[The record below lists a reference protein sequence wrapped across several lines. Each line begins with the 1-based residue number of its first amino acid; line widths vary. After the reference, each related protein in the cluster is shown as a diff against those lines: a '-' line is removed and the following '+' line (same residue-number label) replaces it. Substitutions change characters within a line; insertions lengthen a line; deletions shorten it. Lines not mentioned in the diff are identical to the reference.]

1 MYELKEDTK
10 KLIRTLLHT
19 LNEDTYSSAS
29 QMSFYNLVSY
39 NKSILTE
46 LFSQNIDE
54 YIYLMVAKHVSNMY
68 LTGLRKTILDISELL
83 VELQEG
89 ETIKN
94 PEPYDLKFKLKN
106 GKEYWIEIKNDIEQN
121 NSAQSLTYYL
131 YINEGKNT
139 PNEKNQLSG
148 SDYWELVSGIKN
160 AENELFKTING
171 ASNQITI
178 SSIIRDTHK
187 RLLNEWKM
195 QD

>member
-1 MYELKEDTK
+1 MYELKDDTHK
-10 KLIRTLLHT
+10 RIRSLIDT
-19 LNEDTYSSAS
+19 LNQDTVSIAS
-29 QMSFYNLVSY
+29 QMSIYNLVSY

-54 YIYLMVAKHVSNMY
+54 YIYLMVAKHVSNMF
-68 LTGLRKTILDISELL
+68 LTGLRKTILDISEIL
-83 VELQEG
+83 VESQEG
-89 ETIKN
+89 QIIKN

-106 GKEYWIEIKNDIEQN
+106 GKEYRIEIKSDIEQN
-121 NSAQSLTYYL
+121 NSSQSLTYYL

-139 PNEKNQLSG
+139 PNEKIELSG
-148 SDYWELVSGIKN
+148 SDYWELVSGTKN

-171 ASNQITI
+171 AANRITI

>member
-10 KLIRTLLHT
+10 KIIQTLLNT

-39 NKSILTE
+39 NKSIITE

-54 YIYLMVAKHVSNMY
+54 YIYLMVAKHVSNMF
-68 LTGLRKTILDISELL
+68 LTGLKKTILDISEIL
-83 VELQEG
+83 VESQEG
-89 ETIKN
+89 QIIKN

-106 GKEYWIEIKNDIEQN
+106 GKEYWIEIKNDIEQK

-131 YINEGKNT
+131 YINEGKIT
-139 PNEKNQLSG
+139 PNEKDELSE
-148 SDYWELVSGIKN
+148 SDFWELVSGTKN
-160 AENELFKTING
+160 AENELFKIING
-171 ASNQITI
+171 ASNQVTI

-187 RLLNEWKM
+187 RLHNEWKM